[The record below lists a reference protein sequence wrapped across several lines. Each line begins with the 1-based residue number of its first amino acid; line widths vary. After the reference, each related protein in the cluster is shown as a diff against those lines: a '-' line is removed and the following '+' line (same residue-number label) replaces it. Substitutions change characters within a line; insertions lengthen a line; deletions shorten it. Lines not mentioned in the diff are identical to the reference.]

1 MKRPLLKYCGN
12 KSKEDYR
19 LSSQSK
25 ADFIGFIFTESKRRT
40 EPSEVKEWIDEFGKN
55 GKKHVG
61 VFVNPALEEV
71 EEACRI
77 LNLDAVQFH
86 GEESLPL
93 LEEFKQRNSQEIW
106 KAIRHDESALTKMA
120 QYGPCTDV
128 FLIDSH
134 VKGSWGGTGVA
145 FDWSLAGRYL
155 EQAEQMGKPCFI
167 AGGVAP
173 DNVQDLLRTEPA
185 GIDLAS
191 GIERNGSKDAELL
204 KNFEKRVFDYVS
216 GH

>member
-12 KSKEDYR
+12 KNREDYR
-19 LSSQSK
+19 LSSRSE
-25 ADFIGFIFTESKRRT
+25 ADCIGFIFAESKRRT
-40 EPSEVKEWIDEFGKN
+40 EPSEVKEWMDEFGKN

-61 VFVNPALEEV
+61 VFVNPTLGEV

-86 GEESLPL
+86 GEEPLSL
-93 LEEFKQRNSQEIW
+93 LEEFKQRNGQEIW
-106 KAIRHDESALTKMA
+106 KAIRHGESALRKMA
-120 QYGPCTDV
+120 HYGPAADV
-128 FLIDSH
+128 FLIDSS
-134 VKGSWGGTGVA
+134 VKGSWGGTGVS
-145 FDWSLAGRYL
+145 FDWSLAGSYIK
-155 EQAEQMGKPCFI
+155 QAEQMGKPCFI
-167 AGGVAP
+167 AGGVSP
-173 DNVQDLLRTEPA
+173 DNVIDLLKIDPA

-191 GIERNGSKDAELL
+191 GVERNGIKDERLL